1 MIPPKLTDEISRW
14 IKEKKYGNIQINFS
28 GGKIVNVNRTESFK
42 VELIWAEAPK
52 AEGEAHF
59 SVVGKS
65 LAH

>member
-42 VELIWAEAPK
+42 VEVIWSQAPQEKSTAEL
-52 AEGEAHF
+52 

-65 LAH
+65 QAQ